1 MMRAYAKV
9 ALKGKE
15 SHSKTLFIAKEKFVI
30 DLLRLYGCGID
41 EPGREGGGREAGW
54 DSNVSPLT

>member
-1 MMRAYAKV
+1 MMIAYAKV
-9 ALKGKE
+9 ALEGKE

-41 EPGREGGGREAGW
+41 EPEGRGR
-54 DSNVSPLT
+54 V